1 METFPLDLKVTTEY
15 ELNRIIFNRQ
25 LHKFQKILAMYYY
38 AQHESENFGFRDLLD
53 RLELDEKTEL
63 ELAKKY
69 YVNNNW
75 NVLGSAN
82 LDKINF

>member
-1 METFPLDLKVTTEY
+1 METFPLDLKVTTQY

-38 AQHESENFGFRDLLD
+38 AQHESESFGFRDLLD

>member
-1 METFPLDLKVTTEY
+1 
-15 ELNRIIFNRQ
+15 
-25 LHKFQKILAMYYY
+25 MYYY

>member
-1 METFPLDLKVTTEY
+1 METFPLDLKVTTQY